1 MNISAQLPDKPDQG
15 MLQKKGGR
23 GFPHCIFMDENGEV
37 LIEARPSD
45 EDSFKSASRPI
56 TLLFA
61 MRKEAS
67 TAKRGAK
74 KTAEQ
79 NLSLIEAVVN
89 PKPEEFKKLNKLA
102 KKKKLDKEIRALYQ
116 MTVKTWPA
124 REAMEKA
131 NAAIAKATS
140 RDEYNAAGKK
150 RDESMYELFK
160 KKFRIEK
167 EDMPYFDDFWMGV
180 AQHAVVASDKKNGLA
195 AIEKLEKKYKGNQ
208 RYMNYF
214 RGIRTKLEAL

>member
-1 MNISAQLPDKPDQG
+1 MQLRIAERNSWFEEGIK
-15 MLQKKGGR
+15 L
-23 GFPHCIFMDENGEV
+23 DE
-37 LIEARPSD
+37 EAR
-45 EDSFKSASRPI
+45 AR
-56 TLLFA
+56 
-61 MRKEAS
+61 R
-67 TAKRGAK
+67 
-74 KTAEQ
+74 
-79 NLSLIEAVVN
+79 V
-89 PKPEEFKKLNKLA
+89 KLDDA

-140 RDEYNAAGKK
+140 RDEYQAAGQK
-150 RDESMYELFK
+150 RDEAMYDLFK